1 MKEVKK
7 EISRIN
13 KELDSDS
20 RKNQIDEAFN
30 EEEREVIK
38 KTKNILGFSKART
51 IAIACQYLV
60 EKLEEAD
67 KNEEKKDGE
76 KI

>member
-7 EISRIN
+7 EIEKIN

-30 EEEREVIK
+30 EEERKVIK
-38 KTKNILGFSKART
+38 KTKDILGFSKSRC
-51 IAIACQYLV
+51 IGIACQYLIN
-60 EKLEEAD
+60 ELEQ
-67 KNEEKKDGE
+67 KNEQES
-76 KI
+76 